1 MAEAAPQSRA
11 GRLWLISRIATARRG
26 AELLDRKRQLL
37 QREKSRLALE
47 QEDTRRRF
55 EDAFAV
61 AERWS
66 ARSAV
71 LGGQSDLL
79 LASRVLPERAVVDV
93 TWRNSMGV
101 LHPDSSECSFP
112 AFAPLQA
119 AAFNAALFPTAQA
132 YREALDAAVARAVAD
147 HAFRRVDA
155 ELSATKRRVRAI
167 ERYRLPALED
177 ALRRVEQRL
186 DEVDREERVVARW
199 ARARQQRLSGQE
211 AAGG

>member
-1 MAEAAPQSRA
+1 MAEPPSQSRA

-37 QREKSRLALE
+37 QREQSRLALE
-47 QEDTRRRF
+47 QESTRRRF
-55 EDAFAV
+55 EEACAL
-61 AERWS
+61 AEGWS

-71 LGGQSDLL
+71 LGGQSELS
-79 LASRVLPERAVVDV
+79 LASQVLPEDATVEV

-101 LHPDSSECSFP
+101 LHPDTSRCTLP
-112 AFAPLQA
+112 LLAPLQA
-119 AAFNAALFPTAQA
+119 AACNAAMLPAAQA
-132 YREALDAAVARAVAD
+132 YREALEAAVSRAVAD

-155 ELSATKRRVRAI
+155 ELMATKRRVRAI

-177 ALRRVEQRL
+177 SLRRVEQRL

-199 ARARQQRLSGQE
+199 ARARQQHLSARDDGE
-211 AAGG
+211 P